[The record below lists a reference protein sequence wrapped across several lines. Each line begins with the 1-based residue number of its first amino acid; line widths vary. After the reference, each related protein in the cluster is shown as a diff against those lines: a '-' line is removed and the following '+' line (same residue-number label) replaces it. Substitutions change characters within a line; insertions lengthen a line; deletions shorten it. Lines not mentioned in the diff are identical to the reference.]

1 MHFVVH
7 LLTLLSINVI
17 WFGSVLHTL
26 NINID
31 NVEPDEL
38 DLKIQFQIQ
47 TLATVLLQTV
57 FQDFEINEDRFFYA
71 NAIDACFVLGLETQ
85 FP

>member
-17 WFGSVLHTL
+17 RFGSVLHTL

-57 FQDFEINEDRFFYA
+57 FQDFEINEDRFFL
-71 NAIDACFVLGLETQ
+71 C
-85 FP
+85 